1 MIEPLLPALLGAT
14 CGRLI
19 LSGILDTQAEQV
31 CARLRELGVSECEVT
46 QEGEWV
52 SIIV

>member
-1 MIEPLLPALLGAT
+1 MPALLGAT

-19 LSGILDTQAEQV
+19 LSGILETQAEQV
-31 CARLRELGVSECEVT
+31 CARLRELGVEQCEVVRD
-46 QEGEWV
+46 GEWV